1 MKKHIRTH
9 ILNNTPLRLLLLLV
23 MMAGG
28 VTEVVGQEYKYTI
41 NEMVN
46 NEVVRSTKRVFK
58 TVWETDFSSAPTGMT
73 YSVVTSSGDEVNNS
87 IDISKGILYYR
98 QGGGSGDRY
107 MKTEFTGSEFAV
119 TDNHW
124 RMEFDWGAS
133 SANQSN
139 SSVSFG
145 TNEGIAFTI
154 EWAKY
159 AIVATIID
167 AKKNELVTNL
177 PIDGYNIP
185 EMTVLSHFTIIGDKN
200 NGIYLTVTYGGTTYI
215 NNVQVS
221 DKFGY
226 PATFNGTLGRAVSH
240 MALDNIKFSTFDDF
254 KVPYRKY
261 NIPNELN
268 YGKVLSNGVELYYR
282 ETTSSE
288 YNHPLTLPINSDK
301 SENLEYKVTDDKKDV
316 IFLSEAE
323 DIKGFTLCNHDNAP
337 IRASN
342 AAAAYVASGTGK
354 VELAT
359 LNKGTYKMTAVFFN
373 PGNSK
378 VNWHIY
384 ADNDEITNY
393 ESPSGTNVSEQSF
406 PVFVIENNNT
416 KIYIGEGGGNDRGI
430 DLIYIQRI
438 GEAFDILKWA
448 KDDGTVAT
456 SDTIDISEINN
467 DNLNN
472 SKKDLPTHLL
482 NSSGKSIT
490 YGSSN
495 TNVASFYEKETLP
508 RIKGVGTTVITAKAS
523 HAYGEN
529 VDVATYTLNVKG
541 ATNVRGDYD
550 KENNTYSFN
559 RPGQTLNTATISI
572 DGISMTYGNNGST
585 AVLVKSDVGPAL
597 KIIDAN
603 GFSHP
608 NLNGG
613 VIPVETQY
621 GGTFYKFTPTIDGEL
636 TIIGQLDNPVVYRSD
651 KTQQTVRNSNNKTM
665 TVSLEKDRT
674 YYLYNSSTALLLHS
688 FSYKPKYAVKLDYSK
703 KIKVDRTP
711 SIDGF
716 AFNNKVVLQPILSVI
731 DNSSGTSKTLEPS
744 RYTVK
749 YDITRGNNYAT
760 LDNNGVLTTNPNT
773 EDGLVTVTATVNGL
787 NENLTATFNL
797 MVLSGEWRFY
807 SYYSNHH
814 NQLKRKGDNNGIYD
828 NDPDVWETT
837 TNSRVSSRNTTD
849 FQYILQEGTY
859 ENDPLDIAR
868 ALQSKNSVRWY
879 NDNGNASNGD
889 KSFFHLFG
897 KSKDAKTNTL
907 VRGGILKV
915 PAQVGMVIDIWAA
928 SDSENAEML
937 INTDGVPSH
946 ADKGYSAVEAFD
958 GTPVTYFY
966 IETAYDHY
974 RYIVTK
980 TDKDGF
986 IYIVNSS
993 DNLYFYIKSIKL
1005 TTEIVFKEGEDV
1017 YVDGKKG
1024 EKVEN
1029 PIQNAGEDDSFSYN
1043 ISGQTID
1050 FVSENLSGN
1059 NGSVQ
1064 LPGGKYG
1071 SFIVTATASGNG
1083 ILAGLSNFY
1092 TVHAID
1098 MVVKETVPATA
1109 SDDLSWTTEEL
1120 KGFIEKIS
1128 YGPNGTDL
1136 PDDVKDKVVFEEVS
1150 HDETIRKVTFRGEAG
1165 KQTLAIEGVGTVV
1178 IQAKLG
1184 SVVRKITITV
1194 IGVALSDRSP
1204 VCSNTDSSVSFKI
1217 NVSPEVEVS
1226 YDADQIDADKEWM
1239 LKNLLGDLRN
1249 YVNSGQADELQL
1261 TYDEETLTYTL
1272 SRKDGSPFTHGG
1284 TMPIRVTYNNGNILM
1299 GMLTVAYSSHSW
1311 NFENNMLLYDHPT
1324 FNGIYKFY
1332 TNNIGTD
1339 EVNKRLGEW
1348 TKNATFDQP
1357 IHQGVTNVE
1366 NDWRFVRKMGSTHP
1380 GSKIIYYYNHSVD
1393 GDNAMIL
1400 PETAGLLI
1408 NSEKNSEQFGVL
1420 MEDEDDTNQSKV
1432 GNEQPTKGKLF
1443 DIKMNGTDVNAS
1455 GKGYMLRNV
1464 MLKLGGELIVPNVKP
1479 GQWIEMRWWRH
1490 VAGRGERMTLTNL
1503 SDVEGR
1509 YIDDTYKI
1517 GNTEQGTYM
1526 FQVKK
1531 QPQKEGTAKEAIDN
1545 NEYVDAKFHIIDNV
1559 YIEIQEVILHEP
1571 GWDYL
1576 SSMTENLNSD
1586 TDIRKQ
1592 YITSEECVIA
1602 LGNHVKQIAPNAP
1615 CDWQIRTKG
1624 MFSDEVVRNPVIAL
1638 DNDSLPRPDRYL
1650 SETETVI
1657 TVNPGDWG
1665 KVYATLTSYTSDYKY
1680 VANRKTWTIT
1690 FGKAPAQKYPYTWD
1704 FTKYFNDTKN
1714 SVEND
1719 DVTEK
1724 YEDINSDH
1732 DSFSEANPTGSREL
1746 RIQTNTW
1753 DNGGDEETVVT
1764 TDYDTEHYGSFFVNG
1779 AQLVSYGEDENY
1791 KKYNGVLPETEGL
1804 GFKLP
1809 NLGDKNNDNVGIL
1822 KLDMQSN
1829 YANKVGADGDNGTW
1843 RSGRLAIRGGGSI
1856 IVPHPGDKY
1865 GNYRIY
1871 VKSSAKPDVTNATEE
1886 VKDVNSNEGQYKY
1899 SFDNDKDVE
1908 ITFSGD
1914 ADVYAI
1920 AVTNKF
1926 KKMTA
1931 LSGTGWAT
1939 ESRDTIVDHTL
1950 TGYLTT
1956 NPTKVYAIIEKSDNP
1971 VYSDGK
1977 SQTVVAV
1984 RDQRYVVPERYG
1996 LVMKQENIA
2005 ETQEDKYYVY
2015 YVPLFVPAVTTMED
2029 DIAEDEGFNLMRP
2042 NTQKLVDPEGV
2053 GEAQGKLFKSETED
2067 VEGALGKNYTRFI
2080 LASRYMTWENQD
2092 GKINEPKYEDG
2103 EVAAF
2108 YRLYLYKSDEEA
2120 EYITGDKNAT
2130 ADNLNTLPFN
2140 SAYLLLRTSKLN
2152 PALWPDDPK
2161 STMRYVGIEGVSDMI
2176 FGDENESGSTGGS
2189 SVEASGIYNLNGQK
2203 LDDNSLLA
2211 PGIYI
2216 INGKKVIIR
2225 KNDGQ

>member
-1 MKKHIRTH
+1 MNMKKHIRTH
-9 ILNNTPLRLLLLLV
+9 IPLRLLLILT
-23 MMAGG
+23 MM
-28 VTEVVGQEYKYTI
+28 VG
-41 NEMVN
+41 MV
-46 NEVVRSTKRVFK
+46 NEVVALSYKIYAKIDNVNTTTLIKEGDSNAGYV
-58 TVWETDFSSAPTGMT
+58 TVPFCRYICLD
-73 YSVVTSSGDEVNNS
+73 
-87 IDISKGILYYR
+87 KQLYEANAYDD
-98 QGGGSGDRY
+98 GGKQY
-107 MKTEFTGSEFAV
+107 NYTFNLT
-119 TDNHW
+119 TDNQT
-124 RMEFDWGAS
+124 E
-133 SANQSN
+133 
-139 SSVSFG
+139 
-145 TNEGIAFTI
+145 
-154 EWAKY
+154 
-159 AIVATIID
+159 
-167 AKKNELVTNL
+167 
-177 PIDGYNIP
+177 
-185 EMTVLSHFTIIGDKN
+185 
-200 NGIYLTVTYGGTTYI
+200 YI
-215 NNVQVS
+215 N
-221 DKFGY
+221 
-226 PATFNGTLGRAVSH
+226 
-240 MALDNIKFSTFDDF
+240 
-254 KVPYRKY
+254 Y
-261 NIPNELN
+261 N
-268 YGKVLSNGVELYYR
+268 
-282 ETTSSE
+282 
-288 YNHPLTLPINSDK
+288 
-301 SENLEYKVTDDKKDV
+301 KVTDVNDV
-316 IFLSEAE
+316 VFLKEAE
-323 DIKGFTLCNHDNAP
+323 EIEGFSLSNHSSAP
-337 IRASN
+337 IRASKAGAGYIVSKN
-342 AAAAYVASGTGK
+342 GK
-354 VELAT
+354 VKITT
-359 LNKGTYKMTAVFFN
+359 LNKGTYKLTSVFFN
-373 PGNSK
+373 PGSSP
-378 VNWHIY
+378 VNWRFYANDNEVINYTSRTKENTYLEKDLPAFIVENDSTHIY
-384 ADNDEITNY
+384 
-393 ESPSGTNVSEQSF
+393 
-406 PVFVIENNNT
+406 IE
-416 KIYIGEGGGNDRGI
+416 GDGGNDRGF

-438 GEAFDILKWA
+438 GDAFPVLKWT
-448 KDDGTVAT
+448 KDGKTAVTSVTVDIADIDYNNQTDESPTTLLNADKKNITYT
-456 SDTIDISEINN
+456 SNNTDIASID
-467 DNLNN
+467 D
-472 SKKDLPTHLL
+472 SKK
-482 NSSGKSIT
+482 
-490 YGSSN
+490 
-495 TNVASFYEKETLP
+495 P
-508 RIKGVGTTVITAKAS
+508 RIKRVGTVIISATAP
-523 HAYGEN
+523 HEYGN
-529 VDVATYTLNVKG
+529 NIDVARYTLTVTGATEVKG
-541 ATNVRGDYD
+541 EYD
-550 KENNTYSFN
+550 KKTNTYAFN
-559 RPGQTLNTATISI
+559 RVGQTINKNTIPI
-572 DGISMTYGNNGST
+572 EGITMTYGHEGST
-585 AVLVKSDVGPAL
+585 AVIVKNEKVGPIL
-597 KIIDAN
+597 KVIDAN
-603 GFSHP
+603 GYSHP
-608 NLNGG
+608 NLDNGYANNT
-613 VIPVETQY
+613 IPANDQY
-621 GGTFYKFTPTIDGEL
+621 GGTYYVFKPTIDGDL
-636 TIIGQLDNPVVYRSD
+636 TVTGQLSNATIYQYDNNIASRVIIG
-651 KTQQTVRNSNNKTM
+651 KTGTTM
-665 TVSLEKDRT
+665 TVSLKKGNT
-674 YYLYNSSTALLLHS
+674 YYLYNGKINGNNNATPLLHS
-688 FSYKPKYAVKLDYSK
+688 FSYKPKYAVKLDYSN
-703 KIKVDRTP
+703 KIKVDGTP

-731 DNSSGTSKTLEPS
+731 DNSSGTSTTLKPS
-744 RYTVK
+744 QYTVN
-749 YDITRGNNYAT
+749 YNITTDNNYAT

-797 MVLSGEWRFY
+797 MVLSGEWKFY

-897 KSKDAKTNTL
+897 KSKDAETNTL

-946 ADKGYSAVEAFD
+946 ADTGYSAVKAFD

-1005 TTEIVFKEGEDV
+1005 TTEIVFKEGKDV

-1029 PIQNAGEDDSFSYN
+1029 PIQNADKNDSFIYTGN
-1043 ISGQTID
+1043 DVKPDANGNVTITP
-1050 FVSENLSGN
+1050 N
-1059 NGSVQ
+1059 Q
-1064 LPGGKYG
+1064 YG
-1071 SFIVTATASGNG
+1071 YFTVNVEGRGNG
-1083 ILAGLSNFY
+1083 ILDGIKGSYTIHAVNMAVQEKVSANASN
-1092 TVHAID
+1092 
-1098 MVVKETVPATA
+1098 
-1109 SDDLSWTTEEL
+1109 DLSWTAEEL
-1120 KGFIEKIS
+1120 KDFIYYIS
-1128 YGPNGTDL
+1128 YSENGEDNTRL
-1136 PDDVKDKVVFEEVS
+1136 GNDVKDKVVFKEVS

-1165 KQTLAIEGVGTVV
+1165 KQTLAIEGVGKVV

-1184 SVVRKITITV
+1184 SVVREITITV

-1204 VCSNTDSSVSFKI
+1204 VCSNTDSKVSFWVNSSGGENLTYKDI
-1217 NVSPEVEVS
+1217 N
-1226 YDADQIDADKEWM
+1226 ADKEWM
-1239 LKNLLGDLRN
+1239 LNNLLGDLRN
-1249 YVNSGQADELQL
+1249 YVNKGQADELQL
-1261 TYDEETLTYTL
+1261 TYDEETLTFTL

-1284 TMPIRVTYNNGNILM
+1284 VMPIRVTSSDGSTLT

-1332 TNNIGTD
+1332 TNNIETD

-1348 TKNATFDQP
+1348 TTTATFDEP
-1357 IHQGVTNVE
+1357 IHQGVTNVK

-1420 MEDEDDTNQSKV
+1420 MEDEKDTLKIKEN
-1432 GNEQPTKGKLF
+1432 NEQPTKGKLI
-1443 DIKMNGTDVNAS
+1443 DINFNGEYTKVSNRQ
-1455 GKGYMLRNV
+1455 GYSLKNL

-1576 SSMTENLNSD
+1576 SSMTD
-1586 TDIRKQ
+1586 TDIKRQ

-1602 LGNHVKQIAPNAP
+1602 LGNHVKQNAPNAP

-1624 MFSDEVVRNPVIAL
+1624 MFSKKVVRNPVIAL

-1719 DVTEK
+1719 DVMEK

-1732 DSFSEANPTGSREL
+1732 DSFSEINPTGSREL

-1829 YANKVGADGDNGTW
+1829 YANKVEADGDNGTW

-1856 IVPHPGDKY
+1856 IVPRPKENAKDY
-1865 GNYRIY
+1865 IIY
-1871 VKSSAKPDVTNATEE
+1871 IRCSAAPKEVVNAIVKTDDVDD
-1886 VKDVNSNEGQYKY
+1886 VKNEDGQYKY
-1899 SFDNDKDVE
+1899 RFDSDNADVE
-1908 ITFSGD
+1908 LKFSGD

-1926 KKMTA
+1926 KKLKV
-1931 LSGTGWAT
+1931 LSETGWAT
-1939 ESRDTIVDHTL
+1939 ESRDTIIDHTL

-1956 NPTKVYAIIEKSDNP
+1956 NPTKVYAVIEKDDNP
-1971 VYSDGK
+1971 LYSDSK
-1977 SQTVVAV
+1977 SQTVVSLK
-1984 RDQRYVVPERYG
+1984 DQCYVVREGYG
-1996 LVMKQENIA
+1996 LVMKQENV
-2005 ETQEDKYYVY
+2005 TQQGEYK
-2015 YVPLFVPAVTTMED
+2015 VPLFVPAVTTEVD
-2029 DIAEDEGFNLMRP
+2029 KVTGFNLMQP
-2042 NTQKLVDPEGV
+2042 YTTNKYP
-2053 GEAQGKLFKSETED
+2053 ED
-2067 VEGALGKNYTRFI
+2067 VEGPGQPFNKETEEAPNTVEALGKNYTRFI
-2080 LASRYMTWENQD
+2080 LASRYMTWKNQD

-2108 YRLYLYKSDEEA
+2108 YRLYWYKSDEEA
-2120 EYITGDKNAT
+2120 KDITGDDDAK
-2130 ADNLNTLPFN
+2130 ADNLNTLPLN

-2152 PALWPDDPK
+2152 PALWSDNPE
-2161 STMRYVGIEGVSDMI
+2161 STMRYVGIEGVSDMV
-2176 FGDENESGSTGGS
+2176 FGDEDAPGSGFSTVG
-2189 SVEASGIYNLNGQK
+2189 ASGIYNLNGQK
-2203 LDDNSLLA
+2203 LDDSSQLA

-2216 INGKKVIIR
+2216 IDGKKIIIKR
-2225 KNDGQ
+2225 NNGQ